1 MADAL
6 IIGGGLAGGA
16 AACALAMQG
25 RRVLLLE
32 RETGAH
38 HKLCGEF
45 LSAEGAAA
53 LRHLG
58 LPPEV
63 LGAQPIRRLR
73 LAAGATV
80 AEAALPFTAWG
91 LSRRRLDAALL
102 ARAATLGAE
111 VRQGAT
117 VRALDA
123 DGSAHLADGARIA
136 AKATLLATGKHE
148 LRGWKRP
155 AGAPM
160 VGFKW
165 HLRLDPAQAARLAG
179 HVELHLLKGGYAGLQ
194 MVEDQTAN
202 LCVVLRHAPPDR
214 PRGIAPAGSLLEA
227 RLDGAVFLWDRPLAI
242 AHVPYGHVH
251 RAAAGEAVWR
261 LGDQAAVTPSF
272 TGDGMAIALHSGLLA
287 ARMLGQGQSATAFHA
302 ALARD
307 AGPQIRRAQL
317 LLALLGLGRP
327 AVALA
332 RRFPGLLGA
341 GARHT
346 RLPADCARV
355 FKPLRMG

>member
-58 LPPEV
+58 LPPKA

-102 ARAATLGAE
+102 ARAAALGAE

-136 AKATLLATGKHE
+136 AGATLLATGKHE

-179 HVELHLLKGGYAGLQ
+179 HVELHLLKRRLCRPADGGGRDGQSVRRAEARPAGRPAGHRPGGLAAGSAAGRRRFP
-194 MVEDQTAN
+194 VGAAA
-202 LCVVLRHAPPDR
+202 RHR
-214 PRGIAPAGSLLEA
+214 PRALWPRAPRRG
-227 RLDGAVFLWDRPLAI
+227 
-242 AHVPYGHVH
+242 
-251 RAAAGEAVWR
+251 GEAVWR

-272 TGDGMAIALHSGLLA
+272 TGDGMAIAL
-287 ARMLGQGQSATAFHA
+287 
-302 ALARD
+302 
-307 AGPQIRRAQL
+307 P
-317 LLALLGLGRP
+317 
-327 AVALA
+327 
-332 RRFPGLLGA
+332 
-341 GARHT
+341 
-346 RLPADCARV
+346 
-355 FKPLRMG
+355 